1 MFPFP
6 FNYLLVS
13 DDFLSSKRMRIP
25 GVLSSSYCPDFTA
38 HRKAARNPTATTIL
52 RAMSRKM
59 TSMMVR
65 QRNLGRDGD
74 LLSAV
79 TVKTDNS
86 QEVRYEPDPAP
97 RLTNEPLSR
106 YRHTEL
112 VSVAV
117 STNRI
122 DPEINSG

>member
-1 MFPFP
+1 
-6 FNYLLVS
+6 
-13 DDFLSSKRMRIP
+13 
-25 GVLSSSYCPDFTA
+25 
-38 HRKAARNPTATTIL
+38 
-52 RAMSRKM
+52 MSRKM

-65 QRNLGRDGD
+65 QRNLGRVGN

-86 QEVRYEPDPAP
+86 QEVRYEPDPAR

-106 YRHTEL
+106 YRHSEL

-122 DPEINSG
+122 DPELNSV